1 MVLKLN
7 VVLCRV
13 KVQCLLTAIIVQF
26 FFCSLKIDYFVLQ
39 YEGFQLGK
47 TFSGTESMTS
57 GSKF

>member
-13 KVQCLLTAIIVQF
+13 KVQRLLTAIIVQL
-26 FFCSLKIDYFVLQ
+26 FCSLKIDYFVLQ
-39 YEGFQLGK
+39 YKGFQLGK
-47 TFSGTESMTS
+47 SFSGTESMTS

>member
-1 MVLKLN
+1 MSAHSYN
-7 VVLCRV
+7 C
-13 KVQCLLTAIIVQF
+13 TI

-47 TFSGTESMTS
+47 SFSKTESMTS